1 MLAGGSPPPLL
12 PIPRSPATYCL
23 PRYGDDRQKLINLW
37 LAANILEEE
46 VSKLACARI
55 RLSAARLVTLA
66 VDAAWLCLSECV
78 SHMSSTA

>member
-1 MLAGGSPPPLL
+1 MLAGGSPPHLL

-46 VSKLACARI
+46 VCKLAC
-55 RLSAARLVTLA
+55 TP
-66 VDAAWLCLSECV
+66 
-78 SHMSSTA
+78 HSS